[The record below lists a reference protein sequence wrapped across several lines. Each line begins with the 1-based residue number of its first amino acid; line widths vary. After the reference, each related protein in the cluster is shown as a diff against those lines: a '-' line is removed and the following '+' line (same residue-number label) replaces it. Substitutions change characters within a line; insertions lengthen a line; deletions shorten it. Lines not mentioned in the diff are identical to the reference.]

1 MNKVLFLLAFV
12 SILCSVRGNNG
23 SFACTKVVDVEP
35 MVEVEQSPKKAA
47 STNKQLPPKSKLE
60 LTLEKMGMLDV
71 KKEIPDIYVDL
82 MYTRDDN
89 FTGKE
94 LYRDLNRAYLHPD
107 AMAPLKRAQAILK
120 KRRPDLSLK
129 VYDAARPMSVQQIMW
144 NTVAGTSKNIY
155 VSNPK
160 NGGGMHN
167 YGVAVDVTLC
177 HAATGDTIGID
188 MGTQIDYLG
197 KLAQPRYEAEFLKSG
212 KLSKEAY
219 ENRKLLREV
228 MVEAG
233 YKVLPSEWWH
243 FNLVSRSVAK
253 QKYKVIP

>member
-1 MNKVLFLLAFV
+1 MKKTLFLLALACI
-12 SILCSVRGNNG
+12 SCTSKGNNT
-23 SFACTKVVDVEP
+23 SVTQSDVVSLSAIEKSLEQNENNLLQKEP
-35 MVEVEQSPKKAA
+35 PAK
-47 STNKQLPPKSKLE
+47 TKLE

-82 MYTRDDN
+82 MYTRADN
-89 FTGKE
+89 FTGKV
-94 LYRDLNRAYLHPD
+94 LYRNLNRAYLHPD

-120 KRRPDLSLK
+120 KLRPDLSLK

-144 NTVAGTSKNIY
+144 NTVAGTSQNIY

-177 HAATGDTIGID
+177 DAATGDTIGID
-188 MGTQIDYLG
+188 MGTHIDYLG
-197 KLAQPRYEAEFLKSG
+197 KLAQPRYEEAFYKSG
-212 KLSKEAY
+212 KLSKEAI
-219 ENRKLLREV
+219 ENRKLLRRV

-243 FNLVSRSVAK
+243 FNLVSRDVAK
-253 QKYKVIP
+253 KKYKVIP

>member
-35 MVEVEQSPKKAA
+35 MVEVEQSPKKAT

-60 LTLEKMGMLDV
+60 LALEKMGMLDV
-71 KKEIPDIYVDL
+71 KKEIPGIYVDL
-82 MYTRDDN
+82 MYTRADN
-89 FTGKE
+89 FTGKV
-94 LYRDLNRAYLHPD
+94 LYRNLNRAYLHPD
-107 AMAPLKRAQAILK
+107 AMAPLKRAQSILK

>member
-1 MNKVLFLLAFV
+1 MNKVLFLLAFIF
-12 SILCSVRGNNG
+12 ILCSVRGNNG

-71 KKEIPDIYVDL
+71 KKEIPGIYVDL
-82 MYTRDDN
+82 MYTRADN
-89 FTGKE
+89 FTGKV
-94 LYRDLNRAYLHPD
+94 LYRNLNRAYLHPD

-253 QKYKVIP
+253 QKYRVIP

>member
-1 MNKVLFLLAFV
+1 MIKTLLLLALV
-12 SILCSVRGNNG
+12 CISCSARGNNTIPVANH
-23 SFACTKVVDVEP
+23 SESVTSVN
-35 MVEVEQSPKKAA
+35 QTPKKVAPA
-47 STNKQLPPKSKLE
+47 QKPLPPKSKLE
-60 LTLEKMGMLDV
+60 LNLEKMGMQDV
-71 KKEIPDIYVDL
+71 KVVIPSIHVDL
-82 MYTRDDN
+82 MYTRADN
-89 FTGKE
+89 FTGKV
-94 LYRDLNRAYLHPD
+94 LYRNLNRAYLHPD

-144 NTVAGTSKNIY
+144 NTVAGTSQSIY

-177 HAATGDTIGID
+177 DAVTGDTLD
-188 MGTQIDYLG
+188 MGTHIDYLG
-197 KLAQPRYEAEFLKSG
+197 KLAQPRHEATYLQNG
-212 KLSKEAY
+212 QLSKKAY
-219 ENRKLLREV
+219 ENRKLLRDV

-243 FNLVSRSVAK
+243 FNLVSRDVARK
-253 QKYKVIP
+253 KYKVIP

>member
-12 SILCSVRGNNG
+12 SILCSVRVNNG

-71 KKEIPDIYVDL
+71 KKEIPGIYVDL
-82 MYTRDDN
+82 MYTRADN
-89 FTGKE
+89 FTGKV
-94 LYRDLNRAYLHPD
+94 LYRNLNRAYLHPD
-107 AMAPLKRAQAILK
+107 AMAQLKRAQAFLK

-188 MGTQIDYLG
+188 MGTRIDSLD

-228 MVEAG
+228 MVEAE

-243 FNLVSRSVAK
+243 FNLVSRDVAK
-253 QKYKVIP
+253 KKYKVIP

>member
-1 MNKVLFLLAFV
+1 
-12 SILCSVRGNNG
+12 
-23 SFACTKVVDVEP
+23 

-71 KKEIPDIYVDL
+71 KKEIPGIYVDL
-82 MYTRDDN
+82 MYTRADN
-89 FTGKE
+89 FTGKV
-94 LYRDLNRAYLHPD
+94 LYRNLNRAYLHPD

-129 VYDAARPMSVQQIMW
+129 VYDAVRPMSVQQIMW

-177 HAATGDTIGID
+177 HATTGDTIGID

-197 KLAQPRYEAEFLKSG
+197 KLAQPRYETEFLKSG